1 MKERK
6 SFLLHFDSLEIL
18 EKLSDEQAGKL
29 FKAIADYHKGEALDL
44 DPLIDIVFTPFKN
57 QFIRDGEKYKKL
69 CEKNKLIAEKR
80 YSRKATKS
88 TTGNDSTPEVTKST
102 DNDSDSKSDSDSDND
117 SDSKNIINTLV
128 EAKPQRSK
136 FKYSDR
142 QFKFAEAM
150 LEKIKN
156 IAPNTKTPNLESWAN
171 SIRLL
176 NETDSVDLDQA
187 WKVFCWANRDS
198 FWKTNILSASKF
210 RDKYSQLSAKAFS
223 NQYESVFKVETQKYQ
238 GGEL

>member
-6 SFLLHFDSLEIL
+6 SFLLHFDSLSIL

-29 FKAIADYHKGEALDL
+29 FKAIADYHKGEDLDL
-44 DPLIDIVFTPFKN
+44 DPLIDIAFTPFKN

-69 CEKNKLIAEKR
+69 CEKNRLIAEKR
-80 YSRKATKS
+80 YSRSATKS
-88 TTGNDSTPEVTKST
+88 TTGNDSIPEATKST
-102 DNDSDSKSDSDSDND
+102 DNDSKSDSDSDSK
-117 SDSKNIINTLV
+117 SDNKNIINTLV
-128 EAKPQRSK
+128 EVKPQRGK

-142 QFKFAEAM
+142 QFRFAEAM
-150 LEKIKN
+150 LAKIKD
-156 IAPNTKTPNLESWAN
+156 IAPSTKKPNLESWAN

-210 RDKYSQLSAKAFS
+210 RDKYPQLSAKAFN
-223 NQYESVFKVETQKYQ
+223 NQNESVFKIETQKYQ